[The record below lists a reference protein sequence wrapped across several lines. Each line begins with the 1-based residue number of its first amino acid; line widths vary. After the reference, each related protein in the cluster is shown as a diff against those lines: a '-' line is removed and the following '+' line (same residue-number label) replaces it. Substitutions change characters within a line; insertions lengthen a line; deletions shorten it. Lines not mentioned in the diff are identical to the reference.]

1 MPAVRR
7 VGHKGA
13 DLLAPGNT
21 SAAFTAAVEAGVDML
36 EFDVLSER
44 LDGTGELYL
53 AHDFHDLRAR
63 PDALTLEQGLEHLAG
78 AAYADVE
85 LDVDLK
91 LPGYE
96 LRVLEAL
103 RSRGLLDRAL
113 VSSAERES
121 LRVLRAAAPDVRLG
135 LSVPRLRSDPT
146 ARRRTKLAAL
156 VVAAVARQVLP
167 PVLARRVRH
176 GEMDAVMVHWR
187 LMSRRLLRAVRAAG
201 GEVYV
206 WTVDDVAAVRRYEEL
221 GVDGVITNDPRL
233 FTPRGP
239 APAPSPGHGGT

>member
-1 MPAVRR
+1 
-7 VGHKGA
+7 
-13 DLLAPGNT
+13 
-21 SAAFTAAVEAGVDML
+21 ML

-63 PDALTLEQGLEHLAG
+63 PDALTLEQGLEHLTG
-78 AAYADVE
+78 AAYADTE

-103 RSRGLLDRAL
+103 SSRGLLDRAL
-113 VSSAERES
+113 ISSAERES

-146 ARRRTKLAAL
+146 ARRRTKLAAIP
-156 VVAAVARQVLP
+156 VATVARQVLP
-167 PVLARRVRH
+167 PVLARRVRR

-187 LMSRRLLRAVRAAG
+187 LMSPRLLRAVRAAG

-221 GVDGVITNDPRL
+221 GVDGVITNDPTL
-233 FTPRGP
+233 FTPRAP
-239 APAPSPGHGGT
+239 APAPSPGRGGT

>member
-1 MPAVRR
+1 MRR

-21 SAAFTAAVEAGVDML
+21 PAAFRAAIEAGVDML
-36 EFDVLSER
+36 EFDVLPER
-44 LDGTGELYL
+44 RDGSGELYL
-53 AHDFHDLRAR
+53 AHDYSDLGAR
-63 PDALTLEQGLEHLAG
+63 PDAVTLAEGLDHIAG
-78 AAYADVE
+78 ETYADVE

-96 LRVLEAL
+96 LRVLQAL
-103 RSRGLLDRAL
+103 RERGLLHRAL
-113 VSSAERES
+113 MSSAERQS
-121 LRVLRAAAPDVRLG
+121 LLALRAADPSVRLG

-146 ARRRTKLAAL
+146 ARRRTKLGAL
-156 VVAAVARQVLP
+156 ALAAVGRRVLP
-167 PVLARRVRH
+167 AVLARRVRR

-187 LMSRRLLRAVRAAG
+187 LMSQRLLRSVRSAG

-206 WTVDDVAAVRRYEEL
+206 WTVDDVATVRRLEEL

-233 FTPRGP
+233 FWGGDGGKP
-239 APAPSPGHGGT
+239 AAASRRP